1 MSSCMNITVGVP
13 QGSILGPILF
23 LLYLNDLANVSYK
36 LKLIMF
42 ADDANGFCHIIL

>member
-1 MSSCMNITVGVP
+1 MNIASGVP

-23 LLYLNDLANVSYK
+23 LLYLNDLGNVSDK

-42 ADDANGFCHIIL
+42 ADDINAFFCHIHVIL